1 MVFNREDGL
10 EKEKLK
16 EVQFYREAFDHY
28 DWNKN
33 GKIPVKVRRKAQSFQ
48 CIIFLMIFLKDLQYA
63 MRRAGQNPT
72 DIEVHDMVNKIENG
86 SGVVDFEDFLLF
98 MREKNKETDM
108 EIHFKDT
115 FRAFSKDD
123 DGEKGKYE
131 L

>member
-1 MVFNREDGL
+1 MVFTREDKMD
-10 EKEKLK
+10 EEKLN
-16 EVQFYREAFDHY
+16 EVQSYREAFDHY

-33 GKIPVKVRRKAQSFQ
+33 GKIPVKVIEKHNLSNLY
-48 CIIFLMIFLKDLQYA
+48 ILLIFLKDLQYA
-63 MRRAGQNPT
+63 MRRVGQNPT
-72 DIEVHDMVNKIENG
+72 DIEVHDMINKIENG

-123 DGEKGKYE
+123 DGEDWIYAF
-131 L
+131 

>member
-1 MVFNREDGL
+1 MVFTREDGIDN
-10 EKEKLK
+10 EKLK

-33 GKIPVKVRRKAQSFQ
+33 GKIPVKVTKIAHFSTYF
-48 CIIFLMIFLKDLQYA
+48 FLMIVLKDLQYA

-72 DIEVHDMVNKIENG
+72 DIEVHDMINKIENG

-123 DGEKGKYE
+123 DGEEGKY
-131 L
+131 